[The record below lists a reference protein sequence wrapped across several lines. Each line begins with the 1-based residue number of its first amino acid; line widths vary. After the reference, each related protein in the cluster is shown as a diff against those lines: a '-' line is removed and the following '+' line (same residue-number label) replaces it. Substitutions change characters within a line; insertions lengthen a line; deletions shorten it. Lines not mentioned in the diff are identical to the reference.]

1 MKVKRELFILIA
13 VIAALSLYIFLQK
26 RGKTHYALPALE
38 KIAAPDIAK
47 ITIRKGSSEIT
58 LERDHERWLILPQ
71 KYPADPSLVKDMIDG
86 VGSPTLTALA
96 SESKNYGIY
105 DLDDNQRTSVEI
117 AGPRGALRKMD
128 IGKTA
133 PSHRHTFVR
142 IGDDHR
148 VYHASG
154 NLKGTFD
161 KDVLALRDK
170 SVLKIDGEVAKIS
183 LSEGKKQITFLM
195 RPEPA
200 PPPGAEGETSSGKQG
215 EGEGKEHSRWMTA
228 DGKSA
233 VDAEVEEIIDT
244 AKNLRCDGFVEDKTK
259 EDLKNPLFTL
269 TLKGTAEFTL
279 SLFEKKE
286 DRYVATSSGSDFPF
300 LLSEFTV
307 KRIRKDPDSL
317 IEGGEGKTR

>member
-71 KYPADPSLVKDMIDG
+71 KYPADPSQVKDMIDG